1 MGSSS
6 NKAMTPSLGGVSSAQ
21 STTGRSYRR
30 GGSRTQPTTPTQPTS
45 NTSYR
50 SYRRG
55 GSRTQPT
62 APTQPTQP
70 TQPTTPTQPPKSVLE
85 ATDGMWR
92 EQKIR
97 GRTFYRPTP
106 IDPRKYTSQS
116 STAKEGYEL
125 IRTQKKNRGRSR
137 ITEYVYGATDEMQKK
152 IDAAYEKRNA
162 TNPRNN
168 KNILG

>member
-70 TQPTTPTQPPKSVLE
+70 TQPTTPTQPPKSVPRRASKLASKERKTQYSGKRE
-85 ATDGMWR
+85 AS
-92 EQKIR
+92 K
-97 GRTFYRPTP
+97 
-106 IDPRKYTSQS
+106 
-116 STAKEGYEL
+116 L
-125 IRTQKKNRGRSR
+125 
-137 ITEYVYGATDEMQKK
+137 
-152 IDAAYEKRNA
+152 
-162 TNPRNN
+162 
-168 KNILG
+168 

>member
-6 NKAMTPSLGGVSSAQ
+6 NKAITPSLGGVSSAQ

-45 NTSYR
+45 NR
-50 SYRRG
+50 FRG
-55 GSRTQPT
+55 RTQPT

-70 TQPTTPTQPPKSVLE
+70 TTPTQPQKSVFE

-92 EQKIR
+92 EQKMR
-97 GRTFYRPTP
+97 GRTLYKPTP
-106 IDPRKYTSQS
+106 IDSRKYTSES

-162 TNPRNN
+162 TNPRYN